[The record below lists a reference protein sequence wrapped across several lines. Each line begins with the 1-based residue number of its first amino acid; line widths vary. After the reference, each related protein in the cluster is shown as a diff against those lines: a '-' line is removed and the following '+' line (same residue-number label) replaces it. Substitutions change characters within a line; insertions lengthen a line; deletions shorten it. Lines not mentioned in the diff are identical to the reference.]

1 MKTKISELSSVFS
14 KAIIQPVMF
23 LSVTGLL
30 LTIGVILKMDVMP
43 AFIANIGNFVYNLM
57 MNGGINQLS
66 IIFCVGIATALAKT

>member
-1 MKTKISELSSVFS
+1 MKAKISELSSKFS

-43 AFIANIGNFVYNLM
+43 SFIASVGNFVYNLM
-57 MNGGINQLS
+57 MNGAINQLS
-66 IIFCVGIATALAKT
+66 IIVYAPFK

>member
-1 MKTKISELSSVFS
+1 MKNKLSGLTSVFS

-30 LTIGVILKMDVMP
+30 LTLGVILKMDIMP
-43 AFIANIGNFVYNLM
+43 SFIAGIGNFVYNLM

-66 IIFCVGIATALAKT
+66 HYLLRRNYDSLGKA

>member
-1 MKTKISELSSVFS
+1 MRLKEVFERRTYYMKTKISELSSVFS

-43 AFIANIGNFVYNLM
+43 AFIANIGN
-57 MNGGINQLS
+57 
-66 IIFCVGIATALAKT
+66 